1 MNEGTDLKINIH
13 VEPISGLTMS
23 QYDFECLFYT
33 SSLTKS
39 IRIKKENMIKVD
51 NQNYIAVVD
60 SSKTGH
66 GRLNMKITAYI
77 PDDNIYYRDG
87 IRKEVKLIENIT
99 TINK

>member
-1 MNEGTDLKINIH
+1 MSEGTDLKINVHI
-13 VEPISGLTMS
+13 EPISGLTMS

-33 SSLTKS
+33 SSLIKS

-60 SSKTGH
+60 SGKTGH

-77 PDDNIYYRDG
+77 PDDSIYYRSG
-87 IRKEVKLIENIT
+87 TRKEVKLIENIT
-99 TINK
+99 TIDK